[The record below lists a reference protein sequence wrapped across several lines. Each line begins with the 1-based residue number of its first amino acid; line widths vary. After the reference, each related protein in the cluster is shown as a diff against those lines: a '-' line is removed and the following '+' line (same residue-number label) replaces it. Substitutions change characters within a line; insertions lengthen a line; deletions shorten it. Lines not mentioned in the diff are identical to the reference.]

1 MSKDRPKQSSAYI
14 VDPERIDAARP
25 TPPAGPSSNKEG
37 NMSTEA
43 AGAKIGEIIQQK
55 AEQKQHQSQDVSQT
69 MHLIN
74 QLKQPLYQSR
84 GVYDSTVTD
93 IIGAL
98 TGMCMEREQ
107 KIMLL
112 NARNRY
118 LLEHVK
124 KLEKKTK

>member
-43 AGAKIGEIIQQK
+43 VGAKIGEIIQQK
-55 AEQKQHQSQDVSQT
+55 AKQKQLKSETVSQT
-69 MHLIN
+69 MYLIN
-74 QLKQPLYQSR
+74 RLKQPLYQSK
-84 GVYDSTVTD
+84 GMYDSAVTD
-93 IIGAL
+93 VIGTL

-107 KIMLL
+107 RIMHL
-112 NARNRY
+112 NSRIRF
-118 LLEHVK
+118 LTEHVE